1 MNRVFLGT
9 AVPDSMS
16 HSFASLVLLCLLLF
30 APEAGADDTP
40 SLSSD
45 NQALEQRLLPL
56 KKQAEKGDLHAAQ
69 QVYMRYGVAGHP
81 EQARAWAARYN
92 EILGERADKG
102 DTNAML
108 QLGARYLRG
117 GDYTPRDV
125 PKATELF
132 SRAGEAGD
140 PTGLYMLGELFSEAG
155 NAAQAQQSYARAYE
169 IYAKRAEG
177 DKDVQALYWIGF
189 MEQNGIGT
197 AKNAEQGIAHLQQAA
212 HLGSAWAQAQLFKT
226 FYKGIGTPRD
236 PAKAISYARRLADEH
251 KDALMAYVVA
261 CAYLYGRDVPQ
272 DTTIGEAYLD
282 RAVAGNIPDAIY
294 LKSDRLEQAGKKAEA
309 LPLLR
314 QAASMK
320 QKEAMERLGGRMLR
334 GESGVT
340 QDVERGLFMLENA
353 STAQAAMH
361 LALYYEEVGE
371 QDIADSWY
379 VTASDRGMPQ
389 AMARRGL
396 LHLIPGG
403 CVTWDPTR
411 CYQWWRVG
419 ADRGDS
425 TCKLYLRLFLY
436 VFTPLLLLLVFGLPI
451 YVGLRARRNRL

>member
-1 MNRVFLGT
+1 MPRLLT
-9 AVPDSMS
+9 C
-16 HSFASLVLLCLLLF
+16 LVLLCLLTSPH
-30 APEAGADDTP
+30 AEAEDTAA
-40 SLSSD
+40 LSSSD
-45 NQALEQRLLPL
+45 QQLEARLAPL
-56 KKQAEKGDLHAAQ
+56 KKQAETGDLHAVQ
-69 QVYMRYGVAGHP
+69 QIYMRYGLAGHA
-81 EQARAWAARYN
+81 EQAQAWSRQYN
-92 EILGERADKG
+92 ELLEKKAASG
-102 DTNAML
+102 DVKAML
-108 QLGARYLRG
+108 QLGSRFLRG
-117 GDYTPRDV
+117 GDYTPQDM
-125 PKATELF
+125 PKATEWF

-140 PTGLYMLGELFSEAG
+140 PTGLYMLGELFSRAG

-169 IYAKRAEG
+169 IYAKRAESG
-177 DKDVQALYWIGF
+177 KDAQALYWIGF
-189 MEQNGIGT
+189 MEQSGIGT

-212 HLGSAWAQAQLFKT
+212 NLGSAWAQAQLFKT
-226 FYKGIGTPRD
+226 FYKGIGAPRD
-236 PAKAISYARRLADEH
+236 PAKAISYARLLADERQ
-251 KDALMAYVVA
+251 DALMAYVVA

-272 DTTIGEAYLD
+272 DTSSGEAYLD

-294 LKSDRLEQAGKKAEA
+294 LKSDRLEQAGKKEEA

-320 QKEAMERLGGRMLR
+320 QKEAMERLGARMLR
-334 GESGVT
+334 GESGVS

-353 STAQAAMH
+353 STARAAMH

-396 LHLIPGG
+396 LHLIPGS

-425 TCKLYLRLFLY
+425 TCRLYLRLFLY
-436 VFTPLLLLLVFGLPI
+436 VFTPLLLILVFGLPM
-451 YVGLRARRNRL
+451 YVGLRARRDKSLL